1 MEGLTLTTPGASTIR
16 EALAR
21 LAVGGALVLASV
33 APTLAQP
40 ASAPDGEWHFVIA
53 PYMWFAGLEGAL
65 SVGRFVEVPVDV
77 PFSDVI
83 SNFDVGLLA
92 HFEGRKN
99 RFGLAV
105 DVLYLNLG
113 APVASSA
120 PVLGPLGIT
129 ADVRLLLTEGLGF
142 YRVAKGGRSDNPS
155 HLDLLAGARYIRTSS
170 GLENDVLQTGEL
182 TTNWVDGLIGVRFR
196 AGLGSRAAFIG
207 RGDVAGLG
215 SDFAWNL
222 EGDLAFLLSE
232 HWALGAGWRHLDI
245 KYDKGEGV
253 DRRVFDVAFD
263 GPRAWFSYAW

>member
-1 MEGLTLTTPGASTIR
+1 MVGMQVATSRALALLAAAGVLTLST
-16 EALAR
+16 AVPAR
-21 LAVGGALVLASV
+21 AQAVLADDD
-33 APTLAQP
+33 Q
-40 ASAPDGEWHFVIA
+40 WHFAIV
-53 PYMWFAGLEGAL
+53 PYMWFAGLEGTL

-83 SNFDVGLLA
+83 SNFDIGLLA

-99 RFGLAV
+99 RFGWAV
-105 DVLYLNLG
+105 DVMYLKLG
-113 APVASSA
+113 APVAPSA
-120 PVLGPLGIT
+120 PVLGPLGVT

-142 YRVAKGGRSDNPS
+142 YRVAKGGRSDNQS
-155 HLDLLAGARYIRTSS
+155 HLDLLAGVRYIRTSS
-170 GLENDVLQTGEL
+170 GLENDVFQTGKL
-182 TTNWVDGLIGVRFR
+182 TTDWVDGLIGVRFR

-215 SDFAWNL
+215 SEFTWNL
-222 EGDLAFLLSE
+222 EGDLAFLLSK

-245 KYDKGEGV
+245 DYDKGEGR